1 MGIKQYR
8 VGADFENEFASLL
21 AQYGFWAT
29 ILPKQKDGSQ
39 PFDVQAQ
46 KYGKAYNFDCKTVN
60 TVMFPLSRIEDNQE
74 RSFSR
79 LERCGCHHNYF
90 AIKNEQGIYI
100 CNARTLIDIKNH
112 GEVKISPRM
121 YGVTLETWI
130 SRLGGWKNE

>member
-8 VGADFENEFASLL
+8 LGTDFENEFASLL

-60 TVMFPLSRIEDNQE
+60 TVLFPLNRIEDNQE
-74 RSFSR
+74 RSFNR
-79 LERCGCHHNYF
+79 LEKCGCHHNYF
-90 AIKNEQGIYI
+90 AIKSERGIYI
-100 CNARTLIDIKNH
+100 CEAKTLIQLKKYDEKKANPQH
-112 GEVKISPRM
+112 

-130 SRLGGWKNE
+130 SRL